1 MRRPSVFAVVLAAL
15 LVASVAFAKTT
26 GTANITSLQSSG
38 ITGTADFSLIGNGT
52 VRVHESL
59 SGLTPGVQYSSFVYS
74 NSATCGAGGTKALIM
89 TFTAPNNGKININ
102 IVAPL
107 QVSPLDAFSSVSVE
121 QGSALLACGGI
132 Q

>member
-1 MRRPSVFAVVLAAL
+1 MRRPSIPLVLASL

-38 ITGTADFSLIGNGT
+38 ISGTAEFSLVGNGT

-59 SGLTPGVQYSSFVYS
+59 SGLTPGAQYSSFIYS
-74 NSATCGAGGTKALIM
+74 NSTTCGAGGTRALVM

-102 IVAPL
+102 TVAPL
-107 QVSPLDAFSSVSVE
+107 QVSPVDGFASVSVE
-121 QGSALLACGGI
+121 QGSALLACGAI